1 MGAIEKFEPA
11 FVVKAEELLAINFLT
26 PDHPKPRRMEWINR
40 GTNQILRPTTTQMLL
55 RTLFQPVE
63 TPSIQKLRET
73 SGLRIVFRSERERE
87 HFAAAFEK
95 ARSREQERKN
105 HAVTAIFEQK
115 EKADDAVESLDKA
128 GVPKEAI
135 SVLWRA
141 SRFMDTD
148 TKWPDGHSA
157 LSITG
162 AVAGSGFAG
171 ALLGVAILVVPG
183 VGPVAAAGAI
193 AGSAIASVAS
203 VSGIIGATGGA
214 IAKMLTDHDVDGVS
228 AAYYDAQIQRGKTFV
243 SVDVAQAE
251 GLEETARELLAEH
264 GGTTADDV

>member
-1 MGAIEKFEPA
+1 
-11 FVVKAEELLAINFLT
+11 VKAEELLAINFLSL
-26 PDHPKPRRMEWINR
+26 DHPKPRRVEWINR
-40 GTNQILRPTTTQMLL
+40 GTNQVLRPTTTQMLL

-63 TPSIQKLRET
+63 TPSVQKLHES

-87 HFAAAFEK
+87 HFATAFEA
-95 ARSREQERKN
+95 ARAQQGESKS
-105 HAVTAIFEQK
+105 HAVTAIFEHR
-115 EKADDAVESLDKA
+115 EKADEAVAALDEA
-128 GVPKEAI
+128 GVPKDAI

-148 TKWPDGHSA
+148 THWPEGHST
-157 LSITG
+157 LSVTG

-193 AGSAIASVAS
+193 AASAISSVAS
-203 VSGIIGATGGA
+203 VSGIIAATGGA

-228 AAYYDAQIQRGKTFV
+228 AAFYDAQIQRGKTFV
-243 SVDVAQAE
+243 SVDIDKAE
-251 GLEETARELLAEH
+251 GMDGVAREILAAH
-264 GGTTADDV
+264 GGTTAEHD